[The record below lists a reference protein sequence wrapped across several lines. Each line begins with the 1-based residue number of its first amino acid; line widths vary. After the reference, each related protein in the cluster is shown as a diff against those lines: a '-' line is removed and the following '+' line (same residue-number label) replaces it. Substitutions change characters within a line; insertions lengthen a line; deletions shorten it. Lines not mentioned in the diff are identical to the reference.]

1 LWISRVQPGCPLCSN
16 ASGKPRGKA
25 WIWRKMY
32 HYFMYQH
39 EEFTDH
45 YYDGRNIETTD
56 FIMKS
61 KFTDLVRSIKTT
73 AK

>member
-1 LWISRVQPGCPLCSN
+1 
-16 ASGKPRGKA
+16 
-25 WIWRKMY
+25 MY